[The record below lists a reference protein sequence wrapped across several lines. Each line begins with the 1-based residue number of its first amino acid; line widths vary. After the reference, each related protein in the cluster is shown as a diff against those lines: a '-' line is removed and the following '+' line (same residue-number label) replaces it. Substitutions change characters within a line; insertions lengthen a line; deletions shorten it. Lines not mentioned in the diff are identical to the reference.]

1 MESANVRIAVIVGS
15 VRKGRFGPTVADWF
29 VDHARNRPGVT
40 IDKIDLAEFPIEQS
54 LESTPVLEQFGARLA
69 LADAFVIVTPE
80 YNHSFPGHLKTAID
94 AVGDEW
100 KAKPVG
106 FVAYGGMS
114 GGLRAVEQLRVVFAE
129 VHAPTIRETVS
140 FHGARSQFDDVGRP
154 VDPTSVNAA
163 AEKMLGQLIWWAEAA
178 KAQGDAGCLPGI
190 AARFSPYLCPETVS
204 AGQSL

>member
-1 MESANVRIAVIVGS
+1 MESENVRIAVIVGS
-15 VRKGRFGPTVADWF
+15 VRKGRFGLTVADWF
-29 VDHARNRPGVT
+29 VDHARNRPGAT

-54 LESTPVLEQFGARLA
+54 LESTPVLEQFAARLA

-114 GGLRAVEQLRVVFAE
+114 GGLRAVEHLRIVFAE
-129 VHAPTIRETVS
+129 VHAPTIRETIS
-140 FHGARSQFDDVGRP
+140 FHGARSQFDELASQSIQPASTLRQTKCSANWSGGQRP
-154 VDPTSVNAA
+154 RRPSASGPPIRVR
-163 AEKMLGQLIWWAEAA
+163 GQVFAISIL
-178 KAQGDAGCLPGI
+178 
-190 AARFSPYLCPETVS
+190 
-204 AGQSL
+204 